1 MMFDEKIRQ
10 QMTTR
15 EKSFEALFKEASR
28 VSAIEAVRTADMVDL
43 IHQISNDQERRN
55 VNVPQLKS
63 QYKKMEDRV
72 LMSGQRS
79 QSALSE
85 FMDVVL
91 RQWQQLCNQ
100 RQHLEWRFKRSVPSE
115 TLSEWNE
122 FDKIVEKFTKK
133 ALPTFVLAGQ
143 IELSQRD
150 EEGRIAL
157 ETISYR
163 DIIIGEKIKLP
174 RKMNELTNI
183 QLPAR
188 PLCICVA
195 AGNSYVG
202 LDNATVCKIDSD
214 YALHDSFISSSGPV
228 ESIVAQND
236 RLYTLS
242 FSNPLEVNLYD
253 MSGEHLTSWQHPRH
267 RCLSNMMTIVA
278 DEIVIVDSTKR
289 QVTAYSLNGAL
300 QRHMACSLLH
310 PGQISVCSFN
320 ITSVVVS
327 VYKKSTVFRFD
338 VSTGEVMWTV
348 SGLEFPLAIMEFNG
362 YILLTQR
369 YQQSISILNGSTG
382 FHVQALYDKELAN
395 VYIYSLAVSGTTL
408 LVPKFGQEKLI
419 LYQLEMSE
427 R

>member
-1 MMFDEKIRQ
+1 MFPFI
-10 QMTTR
+10 
-15 EKSFEALFKEASR
+15 
-28 VSAIEAVRTADMVDL
+28 
-43 IHQISNDQERRN
+43 
-55 VNVPQLKS
+55 
-63 QYKKMEDRV
+63 
-72 LMSGQRS
+72 
-79 QSALSE
+79 
-85 FMDVVL
+85 
-91 RQWQQLCNQ
+91 
-100 RQHLEWRFKRSVPSE
+100 
-115 TLSEWNE
+115 
-122 FDKIVEKFTKK
+122 
-133 ALPTFVLAGQ
+133 
-143 IELSQRD
+143 D
-150 EEGRIAL
+150 EEGWIAL
-157 ETISYR
+157 ETISYQ

-214 YALHDSFISSSGPV
+214 YTLHDSFISSSGPV

-267 RCLSNMMTIVA
+267 QCLSNMMTIVA

-289 QVTAYSLNGAL
+289 QVTAYSLNGSL

-310 PGQISVCSFN
+310 PGQISVCSFD

-382 FHVQALYDKELAN
+382 ELSSAWFYFHH
-395 VYIYSLAVSGTTL
+395 TTIII
-408 LVPKFGQEKLI
+408 FSI
-419 LYQLEMSE
+419 F
-427 R
+427 

>member
-1 MMFDEKIRQ
+1 MACKVCHALKCQNCPSLLNDCENGTSHTLLPLNHLISMMFDEKIRQ

-143 IELSQRD
+143 IELSQR
-150 EEGRIAL
+150 
-157 ETISYR
+157 
-163 DIIIGEKIKLP
+163 
-174 RKMNELTNI
+174 
-183 QLPAR
+183 
-188 PLCICVA
+188 
-195 AGNSYVG
+195 
-202 LDNATVCKIDSD
+202 
-214 YALHDSFISSSGPV
+214 
-228 ESIVAQND
+228 
-236 RLYTLS
+236 
-242 FSNPLEVNLYD
+242 
-253 MSGEHLTSWQHPRH
+253 
-267 RCLSNMMTIVA
+267 
-278 DEIVIVDSTKR
+278 
-289 QVTAYSLNGAL
+289 
-300 QRHMACSLLH
+300 
-310 PGQISVCSFN
+310 
-320 ITSVVVS
+320 
-327 VYKKSTVFRFD
+327 
-338 VSTGEVMWTV
+338 
-348 SGLEFPLAIMEFNG
+348 GLEFPLAIMEFNG